1 MGTVAASLCDAN
13 LATCGLLH
21 PLDCRLRNCWS
32 LILSASEAKY
42 RPEDD
47 SQESETNSKPGTF
60 TEALGHIDAQ
70 NNQNDEVNKG
80 NQHQEDPPPGSS
92 DNLAPDVE
100 VIDWDDAGPAR
111 LAAFVNTFHIATIRN
126 SAMSS
131 PTIVETGL
139 GALPSVLYSTCASRE
154 TLWKKR
160 FCGSWMIDVI

>member
-47 SQESETNSKPGTF
+47 SQESETDSKPGTF

-80 NQHQEDPPPGSS
+80 NQHQQNPPPWPA
-92 DNLAPDVE
+92 DDLELNIKIVDR
-100 VIDWDDAGPAR
+100 DDAGPAR
-111 LAAFVNTFHIATIRN
+111 LA
-126 SAMSS
+126 
-131 PTIVETGL
+131 G
-139 GALPSVLYSTCASRE
+139 
-154 TLWKKR
+154 
-160 FCGSWMIDVI
+160 FCEHFPHRHD

>member
-47 SQESETNSKPGTF
+47 SQESETDSKPGTF

-92 DNLAPDVE
+92 DDLAPNIK
-100 VIDWDDAGPAR
+100 VINWDDAGPAR
-111 LAAFVNTFHIATIRN
+111 LAGFCENFPHRHDYEQRDEQSNDRRDWAGSLAL
-126 SAMSS
+126 SAVFDLREQGDA
-131 PTIVETGL
+131 VEKEIL
-139 GALPSVLYSTCASRE
+139 RE
-154 TLWKKR
+154 L
-160 FCGSWMIDVI
+160 DD

>member
-47 SQESETNSKPGTF
+47 SQESETDSKPGTF

-92 DNLAPDVE
+92 DNLASDVE

-111 LAAFVNTFHIATIRN
+111 LA
-126 SAMSS
+126 
-131 PTIVETGL
+131 G
-139 GALPSVLYSTCASRE
+139 
-154 TLWKKR
+154 
-160 FCGSWMIDVI
+160 FCEHFPHRHD

>member
-60 TEALGHIDAQ
+60 TEALGHIA
-70 NNQNDEVNKG
+70 
-80 NQHQEDPPPGSS
+80 SS
-92 DNLAPDVE
+92 LMFSPSSSSEASPILSSSALIIAASALLASFSKVL
-100 VIDWDDAGPAR
+100 VPA
-111 LAAFVNTFHIATIRN
+111 FWPVGF
-126 SAMSS
+126 
-131 PTIVETGL
+131 
-139 GALPSVLYSTCASRE
+139 
-154 TLWKKR
+154 
-160 FCGSWMIDVI
+160 F